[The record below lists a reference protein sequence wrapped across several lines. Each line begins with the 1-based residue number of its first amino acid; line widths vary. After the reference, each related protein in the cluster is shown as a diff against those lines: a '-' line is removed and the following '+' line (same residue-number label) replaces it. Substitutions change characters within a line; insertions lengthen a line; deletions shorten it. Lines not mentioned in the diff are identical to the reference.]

1 MFKTC
6 YLAARRFVPAH
17 ALAWMDRVE
26 KSPSGSRLVLGVFW
40 STVGAVVSRS
50 LALVAGIVI
59 ARLIGK
65 AAFGEYGVI
74 QSTLSMFSTFA
85 MFGVG
90 VTATKHIAEFRN
102 ADPERA
108 GGIVGISY
116 SLALLSGVCVALLM
130 LVAASSVAEKCLA
143 APHLAS
149 MVAITSIS
157 LLFWVLS
164 ETQVAILSGLEAF
177 RRRSIL
183 QVYGGIAAFPISV
196 IGVYFFGLTGAV
208 SALAVS
214 SGVMSLLNGH
224 GIRKEIALAGIPIRW
239 TGLHRDMGLVWR
251 FNVPMLLCSSVY
263 VPSMWLANVLL
274 VNGPN
279 GYAQMGLFTAADR
292 WRTAIGFL
300 PSLLG
305 GVALPMLS
313 TMSGES
319 DSRRF
324 GKLLRAN
331 VAISCLI
338 SLTVALPVAA
348 LAPWIMRSYGADFTD
363 GRWVLV
369 ILCATA
375 VTHAVYW
382 IIGQALVSKG
392 RVWTI
397 FQMNLGWA
405 VLLLGTTWFLRG
417 HGAVG
422 LATAYLAADAFRLG
436 VGFLVTCGWL
446 RQSFSS
452 AVRDYADSK
461 R

>member
-1 MFKTC
+1 VFKTC
-6 YLAARRFVPAH
+6 YLTARRFAPEP
-17 ALAWMDRVE
+17 ALAWIDRIE
-26 KSPSGSRLVLGVFW
+26 NSPLGSRLVLGVFW
-40 STVGAVVSRS
+40 SAIGAVVSRS

-74 QSTLSMFSTFA
+74 QSTLSMFSAFA

-90 VTATKHIAEFRN
+90 LTATKHIAEFRR
-102 ADPERA
+102 ADPERT
-108 GGIVGISY
+108 GRIVGMSY
-116 SLALLSGVCVALLM
+116 GLALLSGLAVGLLM
-130 LVAASSVAEKCLA
+130 LVAAPLVAEKCLA
-143 APHLAS
+143 APHLAG
-149 MVAITSIS
+149 MVAISSIS
-157 LLFWVLS
+157 LVFLVLS
-164 ETQVAILSGLEAF
+164 EAQVAILSGLEAF
-177 RRRSIL
+177 RRRSLL
-183 QVYGGIAAFPISV
+183 QVYGGIAGFPISV

-208 SALAVS
+208 GALAVS
-214 SGVMSLLNGH
+214 LGVMALLNSQ
-224 GIRKEIALAGIPIRW
+224 GIGKESALAAIPIRW
-239 TGLHRDMGLVWR
+239 TGFHKEMGLVWR
-251 FNVPMLLCSSVY
+251 FNVPTLLCSSVY
-263 VPSMWLANVLL
+263 VPSMWLANLFL
-274 VNGPN
+274 VNAPN

-313 TMSGES
+313 TMSGEP
-319 DSRRF
+319 DSHRF
-324 GKLLRAN
+324 AKLLRAN

-338 SLTVALPVAA
+338 SSTVALPVAA

-375 VTHAVYW
+375 VTHAAYW
-382 IIGQALVSKG
+382 IIGQSLVSKG

-397 FQMNLGWA
+397 FRMNLGWA
-405 VLLLGTTWFLRG
+405 VLLVGTTWFLRG
-417 HGAVG
+417 HGALG

-436 VGFLVTCGWL
+436 AGFLVTRCWL
-446 RQSFSS
+446 RQSSLS
-452 AVRDYADSK
+452 AVPDDAESR